1 MTWLWQASLIY
12 GGTVNRVSIYHQA
25 QAKASTE
32 GLAKTSISLNT
43 EVSLSRIKFLATPA
57 VLFALWQDRAK
68 KKKILTG
75 ISKIAR
81 YCCYPPAPTHCR
93 SWWKL
98 TLNISALPWCQVKW
112 KVKHTQEVK
121 FCWKILVQQRRDR
134 RAEGLCWKVSWPFCN
149 LSPVVRFVF
158 LVAGGLS
165 GSEWGVESRC
175 ENSK

>member
-1 MTWLWQASLIY
+1 MVVQLIGCPFTTKLRLKHQQKGLQKQASAWTLKCLW
-12 GGTVNRVSIYHQA
+12 V
-25 QAKASTE
+25 
-32 GLAKTSISLNT
+32 GLNSWQLQQFSLHFD
-43 EVSLSRIKFLATPA
+43 RIG
-57 VLFALWQDRAK
+57 QK